1 MARNLT
7 PTMPALPAHGE
18 MDPGLSQTTA
28 NDARRGS
35 DYAFHLYN
43 AKGEQEDQDFLT
55 DCNGA
60 MDSLLVFVRIQYL
73 QT

>member
-1 MARNLT
+1 MTRNLA
-7 PTMPALPAHGE
+7 PAMPILPVHGE
-18 MDPGLSQTTA
+18 MDSGLSHTTA
-28 NDARRGS
+28 NDARRGA

-43 AKGEQEDQDFLT
+43 AKGEQQDQDFLT

-60 MDSLLVFVRIQYL
+60 MDSLLVFVRTQYL